1 MALQWFFHFFP
12 KIILILLNL
21 CVLVFLL
28 VHSVLDMYGQQIAD
42 VYVYDST
49 LSRFSDYDFDDQGN
63 LLFSGYVRPR
73 NTTGTDPFGNLSFD
87 GYWYENGLT
96 CKADSTGFLQWMTVS
111 GNNNAQENVQEIRFD
126 NVNRAKEAF
135 KSSMPP
141 DDWSRLRA
149 DG

>member
-1 MALQWFFHFFP
+1 MR
-12 KIILILLNL
+12 LLCFL
-21 CVLVFLL
+21 FVFMLMSFSSA
-28 VHSVLDMYGQQIAD
+28 VNGQQIGD
-42 VYVYDST
+42 VYVCDST

-87 GYWYENGLT
+87 GYWYEDGLT

-126 NVNRAKEAF
+126 NVNRAMVPF

>member
-1 MALQWFFHFFP
+1 MR
-12 KIILILLNL
+12 LLCFL
-21 CVLVFLL
+21 FVFMLMSFSSA
-28 VHSVLDMYGQQIAD
+28 VHGQQIGD

-87 GYWYENGLT
+87 GYWYEDGLT